1 MAPDASIFKAYD
13 IRGIVDK
20 TLTEDAVRQIGR
32 VLGTMAHEAGRTSFC
47 VGRDGRL
54 SGERLA
60 GALMEGITSAGVDVI
75 DIGMVPTPVL
85 YFATVHFGNGTGVA
99 VTGSHNPPEYNG
111 LKMMIGGITLFA
123 DQIQGILARIRN
135 EDWRTAEVPG
145 TIRREDVVPA
155 YLERVLSDVRLERS
169 MRIAIDAGNGVAG
182 PVAARLFKS
191 LGCEVTELFTDVDG
205 TFPNHHPDP
214 SKPANL
220 EDLKKAVLE
229 DGIELGLAFDGDGDR
244 LGVVTKSGEIIYPDR
259 QMMLFAKD
267 ILAHH
272 PGAQIVYDVKCTRRL
287 VPWIEA
293 CGGVPTISCTGHSLV
308 KAKLRETGAPF
319 AGEMSGHLFFNDGR
333 WPGFDDGVYAGA
345 RILEILS
352 READPSAALEALPSA
367 VNTPELQIRMAE
379 GENKAFIARLQKEAR
394 FDDAL
399 DVITHLFAGVEAA
412 DAGVEPRQAHE
423 VHRAEAGEEFIAD
436 LAVQHPPHLGRIGI
450 EKRKLQYAQG
460 RLILGQLAQRD
471 AGKVDAAV
479 LHLLDDALF
488 GPQFPAAVDHDFD
501 PPLRPLSH
509 KVGKGQSGLSGGI
522 ILGLVLG
529 VAQDELRAGVLFRLA
544 AAHSA
549 QRRTGGQRQHTAA
562 GNHPPAHSP
571 ASGSAFAF
579 WPA

>member
-1 MAPDASIFKAYD
+1 M
-13 IRGIVDK
+13 
-20 TLTEDAVRQIGR
+20 
-32 VLGTMAHEAGRTSFC
+32 
-47 VGRDGRL
+47 
-54 SGERLA
+54 
-60 GALMEGITSAGVDVI
+60 
-75 DIGMVPTPVL
+75 
-85 YFATVHFGNGTGVA
+85 
-99 VTGSHNPPEYNG
+99 
-111 LKMMIGGITLFA
+111 
-123 DQIQGILARIRN
+123 
-135 EDWRTAEVPG
+135 PG

-287 VPWIEA
+287 VP
-293 CGGVPTISCTGHSLV
+293 LV

-399 DVITHLFAGVEAA
+399 DVITIDGVRVEWNDGFALARSSNTTPVVVLRLEGDTPEALERIKKTFA
-412 DAGVEPRQAHE
+412 EVLLKVEPS
-423 VHRAEAGEEFIAD
+423 
-436 LAVQHPPHLGRIGI
+436 L
-450 EKRKLQYAQG
+450 
-460 RLILGQLAQRD
+460 
-471 AGKVDAAV
+471 
-479 LHLLDDALF
+479 
-488 GPQFPAAVDHDFD
+488 
-501 PPLRPLSH
+501 
-509 KVGKGQSGLSGGI
+509 
-522 ILGLVLG
+522 
-529 VAQDELRAGVLFRLA
+529 ELPF
-544 AAHSA
+544 
-549 QRRTGGQRQHTAA
+549 
-562 GNHPPAHSP
+562 
-571 ASGSAFAF
+571 
-579 WPA
+579 

>member
-85 YFATVHFGNGTGVA
+85 YFATVHFGYGTGVA

-399 DVITHLFAGVEAA
+399 DVITIDGVRVEWNDGFALARSSNTTPVVVLRLEGDTPEALERIKKTFA
-412 DAGVEPRQAHE
+412 EVLLKVEPS
-423 VHRAEAGEEFIAD
+423 
-436 LAVQHPPHLGRIGI
+436 L
-450 EKRKLQYAQG
+450 
-460 RLILGQLAQRD
+460 
-471 AGKVDAAV
+471 
-479 LHLLDDALF
+479 
-488 GPQFPAAVDHDFD
+488 
-501 PPLRPLSH
+501 
-509 KVGKGQSGLSGGI
+509 
-522 ILGLVLG
+522 
-529 VAQDELRAGVLFRLA
+529 ELPF
-544 AAHSA
+544 
-549 QRRTGGQRQHTAA
+549 
-562 GNHPPAHSP
+562 
-571 ASGSAFAF
+571 
-579 WPA
+579 

>member
-32 VLGTMAHEAGRTSFC
+32 VLGTMAHEAGR
-47 VGRDGRL
+47 
-54 SGERLA
+54 
-60 GALMEGITSAGVDVI
+60 ITSAGVDVI

-244 LGVVTKSGEIIYPDR
+244 LGVVTKSGEII
-259 QMMLFAKD
+259 
-267 ILAHH
+267 
-272 PGAQIVYDVKCTRRL
+272 
-287 VPWIEA
+287 
-293 CGGVPTISCTGHSLV
+293 PTV
-308 KAKLRETGAPF
+308 R
-319 AGEMSGHLFFNDGR
+319 
-333 WPGFDDGVYAGA
+333 
-345 RILEILS
+345 
-352 READPSAALEALPSA
+352 
-367 VNTPELQIRMAE
+367 
-379 GENKAFIARLQKEAR
+379 
-394 FDDAL
+394 
-399 DVITHLFAGVEAA
+399 
-412 DAGVEPRQAHE
+412 
-423 VHRAEAGEEFIAD
+423 
-436 LAVQHPPHLGRIGI
+436 
-450 EKRKLQYAQG
+450 
-460 RLILGQLAQRD
+460 
-471 AGKVDAAV
+471 
-479 LHLLDDALF
+479 
-488 GPQFPAAVDHDFD
+488 
-501 PPLRPLSH
+501 
-509 KVGKGQSGLSGGI
+509 
-522 ILGLVLG
+522 
-529 VAQDELRAGVLFRLA
+529 
-544 AAHSA
+544 
-549 QRRTGGQRQHTAA
+549 
-562 GNHPPAHSP
+562 
-571 ASGSAFAF
+571 
-579 WPA
+579 

>member
-214 SKPANL
+214 
-220 EDLKKAVLE
+220 
-229 DGIELGLAFDGDGDR
+229 
-244 LGVVTKSGEIIYPDR
+244 
-259 QMMLFAKD
+259 
-267 ILAHH
+267 
-272 PGAQIVYDVKCTRRL
+272 
-287 VPWIEA
+287 
-293 CGGVPTISCTGHSLV
+293 
-308 KAKLRETGAPF
+308 
-319 AGEMSGHLFFNDGR
+319 
-333 WPGFDDGVYAGA
+333 
-345 RILEILS
+345 
-352 READPSAALEALPSA
+352 
-367 VNTPELQIRMAE
+367 
-379 GENKAFIARLQKEAR
+379 
-394 FDDAL
+394 
-399 DVITHLFAGVEAA
+399 
-412 DAGVEPRQAHE
+412 
-423 VHRAEAGEEFIAD
+423 
-436 LAVQHPPHLGRIGI
+436 
-450 EKRKLQYAQG
+450 
-460 RLILGQLAQRD
+460 
-471 AGKVDAAV
+471 
-479 LHLLDDALF
+479 
-488 GPQFPAAVDHDFD
+488 
-501 PPLRPLSH
+501 
-509 KVGKGQSGLSGGI
+509 
-522 ILGLVLG
+522 
-529 VAQDELRAGVLFRLA
+529 
-544 AAHSA
+544 
-549 QRRTGGQRQHTAA
+549 
-562 GNHPPAHSP
+562 
-571 ASGSAFAF
+571 
-579 WPA
+579 